1 MLIKKITVER
11 FRGFNNVEFELGTN
25 ITAIS
30 GQNGT
35 QKTTILGLLSQ
46 PFTIT
51 DANNPIIR
59 EKPLCGGN
67 YKSSFSE
74 KFKLSQDFDKPKNHT
89 WTLETSDIEN
99 ETFTVE
105 SIPRDEDNIRFWR
118 KGTRSKG
125 SGYLQYPVIY
135 LSLSRLMP
143 IGEDN
148 YISADKDILLTLEE
162 LEFYNEWHNR
172 ILILPDLN
180 ISTVDYL
187 SSKQKNTLGVTT
199 DHYDWKMNS
208 SGQDNIGKI
217 LLAILSFKRLKE
229 KHSSH
234 YKSGILVID
243 EIDTTLYPASQLKL
257 IEALRKFS
265 SRYNIQIIFTTHSLS
280 ILEHVCKLQDDENL
294 KKQVK
299 VVYLQK
305 RDNQIVIKDNVSI
318 EFIKNKLN
326 VSLSSPSKTQK
337 INLFTEDKEAE
348 IFLKALL
355 KSRKSKI
362 NFIQCTLGCNNYIE
376 LVRKKIKGFVFPDSI
391 ICLDGDVTQKPSM
404 MKEISKSKNFLILPG
419 NDSPEKIL
427 AEMLYNEPDS
437 SDIWEKLHLGYD
449 KQFCFRDYNFQDIKK
464 DRVKSKQWFNSQ
476 KQYWGLGCTKLINI
490 WIAKHKNDVE
500 AFIKSYDELITKYER
515 HSSYIGS

>member
-1 MLIKKITVER
+1 MLIKKITIEK
-11 FRGFNNVEFELGTN
+11 FRGFNNAEFELGN
-25 ITAIS
+25 NLTAIA

-51 DANNPIIR
+51 DDSNPIINER
-59 EKPLCGGN
+59 PLSGGN

-74 KFKLSQDFDKPKNHT
+74 KFKLSQNFDKPKDHT
-89 WTLETSDIEN
+89 WTLETNDEEN
-99 ETFTVE
+99 SVFTLE
-105 SIPRDEDNIRFWR
+105 SIPRDKNNIRFWQ
-118 KGTRSKG
+118 KGDKSKG

-148 YISADKDILLTLEE
+148 NINTNKDIELTNEE
-162 LEFYNEWHNR
+162 LNFYNEWHNR

-180 ISTVDYL
+180 INSVDYL
-187 SSKQKNTLGVTT
+187 SSKQKNTLGVST

-217 LLAILSFKRLKE
+217 LLAVLSFKRLKE
-229 KHSSH
+229 KYPTH
-234 YKSGILVID
+234 YKAGILVID

-265 SRYNIQIIFTTHSLS
+265 SKYDIQIIFTTHSLT
-280 ILEHVCKLQDDENL
+280 ILENICELQNDEKLRN
-294 KKQVK
+294 QVK

-305 RDNQIVIKDNVSI
+305 VDNQIVVKDNISI

-326 VSLSSPSKTQK
+326 VSLLLQTKASK

-348 IFLKALL
+348 IFLKVLL
-355 KSRKSKI
+355 KSRKSQVS
-362 NFIQCTLGCNNYIE
+362 FIQCTLGCNNYVE
-376 LVRKKIKGFVFPDSI
+376 LVRKKIKGFNFPESI
-391 ICLDGDVTQKPSM
+391 ICLDGDVNQKANM
-404 MKEISKSKNFLILPG
+404 IREIKKHKNFLILPG

-437 SDIWEKLHLGYD
+437 SDIWEKLYNGYD
-449 KQFCFRDYNFQDIKK
+449 KQICFRDYNISDI
-464 DRVKSKQWFNSQ
+464 RTNREKSKLWFNTQ
-476 KQYWGLGCTKLINI
+476 KQYWGQACSKLINI
-490 WIAKHKNDVE
+490 WISRNKNDAE
-500 AFIKSYDELITKYER
+500 TFINTFDKLILKYK
-515 HSSYIGS
+515 